1 MPSFF
6 RLLTYGVMIVMLL
19 VTVMGGVGALMPT
32 IFNLNSDIMFVL
44 LPLTTA
50 VIVAVAISLMRRIVR
65 MVRTDIAKFDQE

>member
-19 VTVMGGVGALMPT
+19 VTVMGGVGALLPT
-32 IFNLNSDIMFVL
+32 IFNLNTDIMFVL

-50 VIVAVAISLMRRIVR
+50 VIVAVAVSLMRRIVR

>member
-1 MPSFF
+1 MPSLF
-6 RLLTYGVMIVMLL
+6 RMLTYGVMIVLLL

-50 VIVAVAISLMRRIVR
+50 LIVAVAVSLMRRIVR